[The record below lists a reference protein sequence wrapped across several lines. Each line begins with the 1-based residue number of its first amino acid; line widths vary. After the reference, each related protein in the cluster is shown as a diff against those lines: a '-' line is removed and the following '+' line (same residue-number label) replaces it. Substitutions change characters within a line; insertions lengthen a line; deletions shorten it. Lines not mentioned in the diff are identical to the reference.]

1 MMICGREGELL
12 RWKPTKHFRLY
23 YLIVTGHFTFRPMRL
38 FTKNIILLF
47 AKQWKNIRMIAR
59 LMVCFS
65 ITNIFMARF
74 IFLGGGWGWEERE
87 IAFFGIIKKKNK
99 NYITKKKK
107 KNIIIKKNSSF
118 SSIVY
123 QDISL

>member
-65 ITNIFMARF
+65 ITNIFMAPMF
-74 IFLGGGWGWEERE
+74 ILGGDCDGERGQIALLEEE
-87 IAFFGIIKKKNK
+87 
-99 NYITKKKK
+99 T
-107 KNIIIKKNSSF
+107 KNSPF
-118 SSIVY
+118 SI
-123 QDISL
+123 DLRLRIKPR

>member
-65 ITNIFMARF
+65 ITNILMARLL
-74 IFLGGGWGWEERE
+74 ILGGHGAVKGRE
-87 IAFFGIIKKKNK
+87 ICFGRNIKKSFLIEIRKRPR
-99 NYITKKKK
+99 
-107 KNIIIKKNSSF
+107 NSTREHKRAN
-118 SSIVY
+118 
-123 QDISL
+123 DERP